1 MSNTPSPTSARTGNG
16 ILDFIEWLGNKIPEP
31 AVLFAL
37 FAAIVVV
44 VAAIGDA
51 AGWKVQPVQ
60 PKVQLVEKKDA
71 SGNVVTHA
79 DGKPVM
85 IPVLGRDGRPEIIL
99 EKKGDPIAPRTLLTS
114 EGIYWMFSSMLR
126 NFTHLPALGLIFVSI
141 LGIGLAEKFGMFGA
155 AMRWLAQIAPKPLL
169 TPIIVM
175 VGANSSLASD
185 AGYIILP
192 PLAAALYAAM
202 GRSPIAGLAAAFS
215 GVAGGFC
222 AGFSLN
228 ASDTFMAGQ
237 AQQAAQIIDPARD
250 VLPTANWVFK
260 GVSVLVLMVAGWL
273 VTDKIV
279 EPRLLAAEKNKSPG
293 APADAADQKTIHDMS
308 LSSVEKRGLLA
319 ALVAMIAVTG
329 VFLALIFMPGAPLHG
344 QGQQTLANGHVLMSG
359 PATALKGEGT
369 NALRLLEAPGHR
381 WAHVIVPMMLF
392 VFLIPGMAYGIVVGT
407 LRTQK
412 DFVDAMQSGVKS
424 IVPVLT
430 IMFFL
435 GQFVEY
441 FKYTQ
446 LDRMLAYAGGQL
458 LVSADLPIP
467 LLIVA
472 FILIVIAGDFA
483 MSGLMSKFAVMAP
496 IFVPMFMFV
505 GISPELMMAC
515 YRIGDSVVN
524 VVTPLNSY
532 ALIVLAVLQKY
543 KPGAGLGTQIALML
557 PYSVVYFLFWT
568 ALLLAWY
575 MVGADLGPGGPLTY
589 TPPH

>member
-1 MSNTPSPTSARTGNG
+1 MSDTPTSNRTGNG

-44 VAAIGDA
+44 VAALGDA
-51 AGWKVQPVQ
+51 LGWKVQPVQ

-71 SGNVVTHA
+71 SGAVVKHA
-79 DGKPVM
+79 DGTPVM
-85 IPVLGRDGRPEIIL
+85 VPLLGKDGRPEIIL

-114 EGIYWMFSSMLR
+114 EGVYWMFSSMLR

-141 LGIGLAEKFGMFGA
+141 LGIGLAEKFGMFQA

-237 AQQAAQIIDPARD
+237 AQQAAQIIDPERD

-273 VTDKIV
+273 VTDRIV
-279 EPRLLAAEKNKSPG
+279 EPRLLAAEKLKG
-293 APADAADQKTIHDMS
+293 GGEEKTIHDMS
-308 LSSVEKRGLLA
+308 LSPVEKRGLLA
-319 ALVAMIAVTG
+319 ALVTMIAVTG
-329 VFLALIFMPGAPLHG
+329 AFLALIFVPGAPLYG
-344 QGQQTLANGHVLMSG
+344 EGQQTLANGHVLMSG
-359 PATALKGEGT
+359 PASAVKGEGV
-369 NALRLLEAPGHR
+369 NALRMLEAPGDR

-392 VFLIPGMAYGIVVGT
+392 VFMLPGMAYGLVVGT

-412 DFVDAMQSGVKS
+412 DFVEAMQSGVRS

-467 LLIVA
+467 VLIVA
-472 FILIVIAGDFA
+472 FVLIVIAGDFA

-557 PYSVVYFLFWT
+557 PYSVVYFVFWT
-568 ALLLAWY
+568 GLLLLWY
-575 MVGADLGPGGPLTY
+575 VVGADLGPGGPLTY

>member
-1 MSNTPSPTSARTGNG
+1 MSNQPAPAKTGN

-37 FAAIVVV
+37 FAGAVIVI
-44 VAAIGDA
+44 AAIGSA
-51 AGWKVQPVQ
+51 LGWKVQPVQ
-60 PKVQLVEKKDA
+60 PTVKLVEKTDDQ
-71 SGNVVTHA
+71 GQVINHP

-85 IPVLGRDGRPEIIL
+85 IPVLRADGKPEIHL
-99 EKKGDPIAPRTLLTS
+99 ENRGEPISPRTLLTS
-114 EGIYWMFSSMLR
+114 DGVYWMLSSMIR

-141 LGIGLAEKFGMFGA
+141 LGIGAAEKFGLFGA
-155 AMRWLAQIAPKPLL
+155 AMRWLALIAPKSLL
-169 TPIIVM
+169 TPIIIM
-175 VGANSSLASD
+175 VGANSSIASD

-202 GRSPIAGLAAAFS
+202 GRSPIAGMAAAFS

-237 AQQAAQIIDPARD
+237 AQQAAHIIDPARE
-250 VLPTANWVFK
+250 VVATANWYFKAASVF
-260 GVSVLVLMVAGWL
+260 VLMMAGWF

-279 EPRLLAAEKNKSPG
+279 EPRLLKHDKTHET
-293 APADAADQKTIHDMS
+293 PADADTIASMELQS
-308 LSSVEKRGLLA
+308 IEKKGLLV
-319 ALVAMIAVTG
+319 ALFAMFAVTALFLAMI
-329 VFLALIFMPGAPLHG
+329 FIPGWPLYG
-344 QGQQTLANGHVLMSG
+344 QGQQTLANGNVLFSG
-359 PATALKGEGT
+359 PLDAPKGNGL
-369 NALRLLEAPGHR
+369 NSLRVVEPPGPR
-381 WAHVIVPMMLF
+381 WSHVIVPMMLF
-392 VFLIPGMAYGIVVGT
+392 IFLIPGMAYGYVIGT
-407 LRTQK
+407 MRSQK
-412 DFVDAMQSGVKS
+412 DFINGLYHGVKS
-424 IVPVLT
+424 VVPVLV
-430 IMFFL
+430 IAFFL

-458 LVSADLPIP
+458 LVEADLPTPI
-467 LLIVA
+467 LIVA
-472 FILIVIAGDFA
+472 FVSLVVLGDFA

-505 GISPELMMAC
+505 GISPELMMAA

-543 KPGAGLGTQIALML
+543 RPGAGLGTQIALMI
-557 PYSVVYFLFWT
+557 PYSVVYFIVWT
-568 ALLLAWY
+568 GFLLLWY
-575 MVGADLGPGGPLTY
+575 FAGFNLGPGGPLSY
-589 TPPH
+589 SPPH

>member
-1 MSNTPSPTSARTGNG
+1 MSNSPSPTSASTGNG

-85 IPVLGRDGRPEIIL
+85 IPVLGPDGRPEIIL

-237 AQQAAQIIDPARD
+237 AQQAAQIIDPERT
-250 VLPTANWVFK
+250 VLPTANWIFK

-279 EPRLLAAEKNKSPG
+279 EPRLLAAEKPKG
-293 APADAADQKTIHDMS
+293 TGTEEKTIHDMS
-308 LSSVEKRGLLA
+308 LSPVEKRGLLA

-329 VFLALIFMPGAPLHG
+329 VFLALIFTPGAPLYG
-344 QGQQTLANGHVLMSG
+344 DGQQTLANGHVLMSG

-467 LLIVA
+467 VLIVA

-568 ALLLAWY
+568 GLLLVWY
-575 MVGADLGPGGPLTY
+575 LVGANLGPGGPLTY

>member
-1 MSNTPSPTSARTGNG
+1 MDATPSRPAANNG
-16 ILDFIEWLGNKIPEP
+16 RLLDLIERLGNKIPEP
-31 AVLFAL
+31 AILFAI
-37 FAAIVVV
+37 FAVLVIII
-44 VAAIGDA
+44 AAIGDA
-51 AGWKVQPVQ
+51 AGWTVQPVQ
-60 PKVQLVEKKDA
+60 PIVQLVDKIGAD
-71 SGNVVTHA
+71 GQVVRHA
-79 DGKPVM
+79 DGTPVQV
-85 IPVLGRDGRPEIIL
+85 PVLGPDGRPEITL
-99 EKKGDPIAPRTLLTS
+99 TPKGDPIAPRTLLTS
-114 EGIYWMFSSMLR
+114 EGVYWMFSSMLR

-155 AMRWLAQIAPKPLL
+155 AMRWLAQIAPKQLL

-237 AQQAAQIIDPARD
+237 AQQAAHIIDPERD
-250 VLPTANWVFK
+250 VLPTANWFFK
-260 GVSVLVLMVAGWL
+260 AASVVVLMFAGWL
-273 VTDKIV
+273 VTDKLV
-279 EPRLLAAEKNKSPG
+279 EPRLLAAERAKG
-293 APADAADQKTIHDMS
+293 AATDQLTIESMA
-308 LSSVEKRGLLA
+308 LTPLEKRGLLA
-319 ALVAMIAVTG
+319 ALFTMLLVTG
-329 VFLALIFMPGAPLHG
+329 VFMALIFIPGAPLHG
-344 QGQQTLANGHVLMSG
+344 EGQQTLANGHVLMSG
-359 PATALKGEGT
+359 PADTLKGDAPGS
-369 NALRLLEAPGHR
+369 LRLVESPGQR

-392 VFLIPGMAYGIVVGT
+392 IFLLPGMAYGVVVGT

-412 DFVDAMQSGVKS
+412 DFVDAMQSGVRS
-424 IVPVLT
+424 IVPVLV

-441 FKYTQ
+441 FKYTR

-458 LVSADLPIP
+458 LVDASLPIP
-467 LLIVA
+467 VLIVT
-472 FILIVIAGDFA
+472 FVFLVILGDFA

-524 VVTPLNSY
+524 VITPLNSY

-543 KPGAGLGTQIALML
+543 KPGAGLGSQIALML
-557 PYSVVYFLFWT
+557 PYSVVYFLIWT
-568 ALLLAWY
+568 GFLLLWY
-575 MVGADLGPGGPLTY
+575 LTGLPLGPGGSLTY
-589 TPPH
+589 VPQS

>member
-1 MSNTPSPTSARTGNG
+1 MSDTPPRTGNR

-71 SGNVVTHA
+71 SGNVVTQA

-85 IPVLGRDGRPEIIL
+85 IPVLGSDGRPEITL
-99 EKKGDPIAPRTLLTS
+99 EPKGDPIAPRTLLTS
-114 EGIYWMFSSMLR
+114 DGIYWMFSSMLR

-237 AQQAAQIIDPARD
+237 AQQAAQIIDPERT

-260 GVSVLVLMVAGWL
+260 GASVIVLMVAGWL

-279 EPRLLAAEKNKSPG
+279 EPRLLAAEKAKDTGN
-293 APADAADQKTIHDMS
+293 DEKTIHDMS
-308 LSSVEKRGLLA
+308 LSPIEKRGLLA
-319 ALVAMIAVTG
+319 ALVTMIAVTG
-329 VFLALIFMPGAPLHG
+329 AFLALIFVPGAPLHG
-344 QGQQTLANGHVLMSG
+344 DGQQTLANGHVLFSG
-359 PATALKGEGT
+359 PAGAAKGEGV
-369 NALRLLEAPGHR
+369 NALRLIESPGHR

-392 VFLIPGMAYGIVVGT
+392 VFMLPGMAYGIVVGT

-446 LDRMLAYAGGQL
+446 LDRMLAYAGGQM

-472 FILIVIAGDFA
+472 FILIVVAGDFA

-568 ALLLAWY
+568 GLLLVWY
-575 MVGADLGPGGPLTY
+575 MVGVDLGPGGPLTY

>member
-1 MSNTPSPTSARTGNG
+1 MSNPPTSTRTGNG

-37 FAAIVVV
+37 FAALVVV
-44 VAAIGDA
+44 IAALGDA
-51 AGWKVQPVQ
+51 FGWKVQPVQ

-71 SGNVVTHA
+71 SGNVVTQA

-85 IPVLGRDGRPEIIL
+85 IPVLGPDGRPEIIL

-141 LGIGLAEKFGMFGA
+141 LGIGLAEKFGMFQA

-237 AQQAAQIIDPARD
+237 AQQAAQIIDPERD

-260 GVSVLVLMVAGWL
+260 GVSVFVLMVAGWL

-279 EPRLLAAEKNKSPG
+279 EPRLLAAEKKAAPG
-293 APADAADQKTIHDMS
+293 GDVGDQKTIHDMS
-308 LSSVEKRGLLA
+308 LSPIEKKGLIA
-319 ALVAMIAVTG
+319 ALLTMIAVTG
-329 VFLALIFMPGAPLHG
+329 AFLALIFIPGAPLYG
-344 QGQQTLANGHVLMSG
+344 EGQQTLANGHVLMSG
-359 PATALKGEGT
+359 PAAALKGEGT

-392 VFLIPGMAYGIVVGT
+392 IFLLPGMAYGLVVGT
-407 LRTQK
+407 LRSQK
-412 DFVDAMQSGVKS
+412 DFVDALQSGVKS
-424 IVPVLT
+424 IVPVLL

-435 GQFVEY
+435 AQFVEY

-467 LLIVA
+467 VLIVA

-505 GISPELMMAC
+505 GISPELMMAG

-568 ALLLAWY
+568 GLLLVWY